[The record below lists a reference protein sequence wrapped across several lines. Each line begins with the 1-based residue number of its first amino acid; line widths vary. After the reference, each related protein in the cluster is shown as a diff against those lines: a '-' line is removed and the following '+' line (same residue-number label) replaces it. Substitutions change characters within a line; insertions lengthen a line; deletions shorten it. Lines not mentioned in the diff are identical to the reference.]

1 MHYSNIGCTFAF
13 EMREIPHT
21 DKADSLNIKQK
32 HKVMKAYGMMM
43 PRTHKHYIKKIRG
56 WFYVFE
62 CDDLS
67 GDAFFETKEEAEKY
81 IAEIEE
87 AWQKKLGITCKK

>member
-1 MHYSNIGCTFAF
+1 MFACSKYWLYLCF
-13 EMREIPHT
+13 RDEGNTSHGQGRFLEN
-21 DKADSLNIKQK
+21 KNNE
-32 HKVMKAYGMMM
+32 VMKAIGIMM

-87 AWQKKLGITCKK
+87 AWKKN

>member
-1 MHYSNIGCTFAF
+1 
-13 EMREIPHT
+13 
-21 DKADSLNIKQK
+21 
-32 HKVMKAYGMMM
+32 M

-62 CDDLS
+62 CDDHS
-67 GDAFFETKEEAEKY
+67 AETFFATKEEAEKY

-87 AWQKKLGITCKK
+87 AWKNKLGLTCKK